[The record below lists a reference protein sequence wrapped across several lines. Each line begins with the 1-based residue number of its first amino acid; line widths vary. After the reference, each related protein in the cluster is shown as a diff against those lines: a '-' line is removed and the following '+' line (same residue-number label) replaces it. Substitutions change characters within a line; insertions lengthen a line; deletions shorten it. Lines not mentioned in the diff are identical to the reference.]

1 MRICNPE
8 PNESGYWLDFSEHL
22 PKAVAREDHM
32 MTSGERSMAAGMARP
47 RAAAKLPQNVAVISA
62 PSCLERPRQGNKTFI
77 TGDFSVL
84 QDRNRKRWGTV
95 TFYLSY

>member
-1 MRICNPE
+1 MIE
-8 PNESGYWLDFSEHL
+8 GSGSGSRWPKHTDPTDPDPQHCFSYYL

-62 PSCLERPRQGNKTFI
+62 PSCLERPGQGTNVYYRGI
-77 TGDFSVL
+77 IP
-84 QDRNRKRWGTV
+84 R
-95 TFYLSY
+95 